1 MKQAKVLSYQKS
13 DKSFSWGWGI
23 RALFRVGL
31 RILIACLPLLPFI
44 ALATPFLMPET
55 PHLRVKYTY
64 NGSSAPHLP
73 GVRVSWGAR
82 VGAPVGTGLSFDDV
96 PWRDARVVQ
105 ATQAQTARS

>member
-1 MKQAKVLSYQKS
+1 MKQAKVLNYQRVKT
-13 DKSFSWGWGI
+13 SFSWGWGI

-64 NGSSAPHLP
+64 TGSSARPIYRECEYLGIH
-73 GVRVSWGAR
+73 GRVYQWGPDCPLMMFL
-82 VGAPVGTGLSFDDV
+82 GEMPE
-96 PWRDARVVQ
+96 
-105 ATQAQTARS
+105 